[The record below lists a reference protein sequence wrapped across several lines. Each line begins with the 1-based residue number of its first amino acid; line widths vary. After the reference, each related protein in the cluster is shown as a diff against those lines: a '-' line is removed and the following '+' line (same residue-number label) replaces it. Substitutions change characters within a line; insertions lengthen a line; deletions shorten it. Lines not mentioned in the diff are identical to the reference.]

1 VNPHKW
7 YEHGRFDPAGRAAWQ
22 ERVAQDHPEVNA
34 VYPPGFWKG
43 YAQFC
48 AGDASKLEIAV
59 AFLEA
64 DPYVFGSGCVKEDFI
79 HALKHM
85 DLPPSALQRL
95 QRVVLSVVDTRDG
108 REFRDYCRLARRVN
122 SPALREQLR
131 QRLTRARPSAQS
143 VTDDQPDLL
152 PAIRQDRAIRR
163 RARWVLEALG
173 ENQAEEKR
181 P

>member
-1 VNPHKW
+1 MSLF
-7 YEHGRFDPAGRAAWQ
+7 YEHPRFGAERRAAWQ
-22 ERVAQDHPEVNA
+22 ARVAQDHSEVNA

-48 AGDASKLEIAV
+48 AGDASKLEMAV

-108 REFRDYCRLARRVN
+108 REFRDYCRLARKVD
-122 SPALREQLR
+122 SPELREQLR
-131 QRLTRARPSAQS
+131 QRLAH
-143 VTDDQPDLL
+143 DDPNV
-152 PAIRQDRAIRR
+152 RR

-173 ENQAEEKR
+173 EKVPQG
-181 P
+181 